1 LERQTVYPHTL
12 IAPGIDHGITFTV
25 PFVPTASNEF
35 IALIKQ
41 GKINGRFSRHLM
53 YSDDYQT
60 DRILRLCGLYLPNQ
74 TAYTACPQQY
84 IEKKTTS
91 QKNE

>member
-1 LERQTVYPHTL
+1 
-12 IAPGIDHGITFTV
+12 
-25 PFVPTASNEF
+25 
-35 IALIKQ
+35 
-41 GKINGRFSRHLM
+41 M